1 MKEAKVVFTNGL
13 KFEGWINRL
22 VRSSGTRAKV
32 VEAARGARTIKVD
45 EAAPGH
51 DHGDHSH
58 AGEVD
63 PHAWQSVANAKVYV
77 QNIREGLVAA
87 DPAGREAYEANA
99 AAYLARLDE
108 LEREVK
114 EIVGRIPPERRRVI
128 TSHDAFGY
136 FAEAYGVAFIA
147 PQGVSTEAEASARD
161 VARII
166 GQIGRRRSG
175 AVFWR
180 TSRTPALPS
189 ASPTRPGPR
198 SAERYSPD
206 RLSDASGPPRP
217 MSTWSATT
225 PARSRRRWRR
235 APDPRP
241 RRCRARSAAA
251 DSDMGPDTISTA
263 VARGRRAVRRSG
275 HHPRRESVASTRA
288 PARPPRA
295 RAPVPAAT
303 SSTRS
308 PARTAGERQG
318 LLGVLPRE
326 RLRQSLVILTTAS
339 QISVRWRTVAPWS
352 RRSPPA
358 PAAVSGRR
366 STAEN
371 GAGCTAAT

>member
-1 MKEAKVVFTNGL
+1 MTTRRSALASIALLAVAGFGSPLQAQDKLPVVATFSILGDLVRNVGGERIALSTLVGPDGDGHVYSPTPADGRRMKEAKVVFTNGL

-32 VEAARGARTIKVD
+32 VEAAKGARTIKVD

-166 GQIGRRRSG
+166 GQIRKEKVG
-175 AVFWR
+175 AVFLENVTDAR
-180 TSRTPALPS
+180 LAKRIADETGAKIGGTI
-189 ASPTRPGPR
+189 
-198 SAERYSPD
+198 YSD
-206 RLSDASGPPRP
+206 ALSDASGP
-217 MSTWSATT
+217 
-225 PARSRRRWRR
+225 
-235 APDPRP
+235 
-241 RRCRARSAAA
+241 
-251 DSDMGPDTISTA
+251 
-263 VARGRRAVRRSG
+263 
-275 HHPRRESVASTRA
+275 
-288 PARPPRA
+288 
-295 RAPVPAAT
+295 AAT
-303 SSTRS
+303 YVDMVRHN
-308 PARTAGERQG
+308 ARTLAQA
-318 LLGVLPRE
+318 L
-326 RLRQSLVILTTAS
+326 
-339 QISVRWRTVAPWS
+339 APS
-352 RRSPPA
+352 A
-358 PAAVSGRR
+358 
-366 STAEN
+366 
-371 GAGCTAAT
+371 